1 MKKIGL
7 TLMGMGLLIIIGI
20 LLVLRNNGT
29 FTPKHN
35 QPSVSGVATRSE
47 KRTSQARH
55 KRGKVLVVYMSHTGH
70 TKAVA
75 RAIHR
80 QVGGDLY
87 ELKTREKYPQK
98 YEKMLKIARKEQDQ
112 QRRPKLAGKLPDL
125 KPYRTIVLGYPI
137 WLDKN
142 PMAINTFLNA
152 YPTFKGKTILP
163 FTTSGSSG
171 LGSSLTELKA
181 NAKHAQFGKGLAIT
195 ADELD
200 DTSSLVKKW
209 VQTVGLTNN

>member
-1 MKKIGL
+1 MKKVGL

-20 LLVLRNNGT
+20 LLVLQNNGT

-35 QPSVSGVATRSE
+35 QQNDGGVAMRSE
-47 KRTSQARH
+47 KRTSQA
-55 KRGKVLVVYMSHTGH
+55 RGKVLVVYMSHTGH

-80 QVGGDLY
+80 QVGGNLY
-87 ELKTREKYPQK
+87 ELKTQEKYPQK

-112 QRRPKLAGKLPDL
+112 QQRPKLAGKLPDL

-142 PMAINTFLNA
+142 PMAINTFLDA

-181 NAKHAQFGKGLAIT
+181 NAKHARFGKGLAVT
-195 ADELD
+195 ADELN

-209 VQTVGLTNN
+209 VQTVGLTND